1 MPIFKIN
8 HSFLKIILHFFV
20 MIYKRII
27 GKKSFLVHFFLHY
40 WKINCSNF
48 PPNIIKSNL
57 YQNLRDI
64 AYFKAREKGV
74 WASTSSSWLRSNTQ
88 DFCLSSNKTRN
99 WQCLLLLLLA
109 LDFFIPYFH
118 TIFSHFYRTFLSIT
132 LYFCK
137 YVVVLVWYCN
147 SNVDVTLLKQLV
159 LSAVTNNVS
168 FYRLWIIL
176 IFREN
181 HLDIS
186 LKR

>member
-118 TIFSHFYRTFLSIT
+118 TIFSHFYRKK
-132 LYFCK
+132 YRARFC
-137 YVVVLVWYCN
+137 L
-147 SNVDVTLLKQLV
+147 
-159 LSAVTNNVS
+159 
-168 FYRLWIIL
+168 
-176 IFREN
+176 
-181 HLDIS
+181 
-186 LKR
+186 